1 MYRLKRKDLI
11 SLIEYTTELLDIRS
25 YAAFCDSILGIQ
37 SLFPFEFVHVGSV
50 SFVDEWKVQT
60 FYTNMSIMNDWSLYS
75 MSAATGKNDPVF
87 NMVAAGRTLLWWEE
101 LPPAINGAISFPHD
115 KFFRGYSCSRNAPD
129 NVRSAVI
136 SFGGKSFE
144 KSERTEILLEAL
156 RPHICAAYFRM
167 SEMKDAP
174 REILSARELNVL
186 RWLKYGK
193 TSWEISK
200 ILEISENTVNF
211 HIKNIK
217 RKLNASN
224 RQHAVA
230 IAIANSIIT

>member
-1 MYRLKRKDLI
+1 MYRLKRKELI
-11 SLIEYTTELLDIRS
+11 DIINYTSSLLEIRS
-25 YAAFCDSILGIQ
+25 YKGFCASVLSIQ
-37 SLFPFEFVHVGSV
+37 EMFPFSFVHVGSV
-50 SFVDEWKVQT
+50 TFVDDWKVQT
-60 FYTNMSIMNDWSLYS
+60 FYTNVASMNDWSLYS
-75 MSAATGKNDPVF
+75 MPAATCGSDPVF
-87 NMVAAGRTLLWWEE
+87 NMVSAGRTLLWWEE
-101 LPPAINGAISFPHD
+101 LPQALNYAVSFSRD
-115 KFFRGYSCSRNAPD
+115 TCMCGYSCSSQAPD
-129 NVRSAVI
+129 KTKTAVI
-136 SFGGKSFE
+136 SFGGEQFQQC
-144 KSERTEILLEAL
+144 ERTEAMLDVL

-167 SEMKDAP
+167 SEMKDSP
-174 REILSARELNVL
+174 GELLSARELNVL

-230 IAIANSIIT
+230 IALANSIIS